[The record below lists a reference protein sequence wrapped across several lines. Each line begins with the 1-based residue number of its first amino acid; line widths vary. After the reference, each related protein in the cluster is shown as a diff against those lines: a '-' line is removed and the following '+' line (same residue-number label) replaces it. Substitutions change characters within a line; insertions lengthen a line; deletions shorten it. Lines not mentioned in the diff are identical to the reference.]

1 MSLNIKRE
9 SPWARLFAYGDSLFL
24 FIFIF
29 ILCLDVLFH
38 FLDFINDLLL
48 YLLAKFRI
56 VF

>member
-9 SPWARLFAYGDSLFL
+9 SQWARLFAYGDSLFL
-24 FIFIF
+24 FIF

>member
-24 FIFIF
+24 FIF